1 MTNNNMYFVANWK
14 MFGNLSSV
22 HTLNKVI
29 KLTKNKRFTKFRIIY
44 CPPYTLIN
52 EFVKKTKKNKILV
65 GAQDCHH
72 VNSVG
77 PFTGSVSANQIKNLG
92 AKYIILG
99 HSEKRSSGDTNQI
112 VNKKIISALSE
123 NLKVILCIG
132 ETLDQKKK
140 GLTKNV
146 ILKQLSDCL
155 KNIKN
160 LKNIVIAYEPI
171 WSIGTGKILDYLEL
185 DNIITKIKNTLK
197 KKYKMKNSKVL
208 YGGSVNSKNILYI
221 KKVKGINGFL
231 VGSASQNQ
239 NKFVDILKKSII

>member
-197 KKYKMKNSKVL
+197 KK
-208 YGGSVNSKNILYI
+208 I
-221 KKVKGINGFL
+221 
-231 VGSASQNQ
+231 
-239 NKFVDILKKSII
+239 